1 VQALLIHL
9 IWASI
14 PLALVVALARRFSV
28 RLAADAPF
36 QVRWD
41 LGLAVGGGLL
51 FAVMSTFVLADQML
65 EGTPVTG
72 ADFHDYCAC
81 IGASRG
87 DHAAGWRATR
97 SIASGIMPALLAR
110 WLGVIDGLLAGAF
123 LSQWVMGAGISLW
136 ARALHSR
143 LAGVA
148 AVMLACAVAP
158 LVSLARSVTFY
169 PEIVAV
175 SVLSAAMV
183 ALALRT
189 RSLWGV
195 LGSGMGIGLVLLMDV
210 RGLVWAG
217 PVLVVA
223 ALAAARVGSI
233 RRRVIALGLLLL
245 PIVGSYQV
253 GAHVF
258 MEGVP
263 SLERQMDSY
272 VDDVLTSIGSPP
284 TRLAGAR
291 PDLGSI
297 WGRTPVVGIPASLLR
312 SWAVRSAVPSD
323 VRDHPE
329 NVQARTTQI
338 MPWLALVMPML
349 LVVLWGLRRR
359 PLLLLGLGLTLLPF
373 IATIHSA
380 GWFYYRSRYLASGMP
395 AVPVIL
401 GVGLAVLALGSLGQA
416 DLKSPQRLSLAI
428 PAVATGLL
436 LLVLG
441 WVPTWFSPSA
451 DWRWP
456 IGADNNPVDALRT
469 ALTGK
474 QYGPRRTPLC
484 SQVLQ
489 ADFDAGIPAGSR
501 ILDWQVD
508 TSSP

>member
-1 VQALLIHL
+1 LL
-9 IWASI
+9 WASL
-14 PLALVVALARRFSV
+14 PLALVVGLARRFST

-51 FAVMSTFVLADQML
+51 FAVMSTFILAEQML
-65 EGTPVTG
+65 EGAPVTG

-87 DHAAGWRATR
+87 DHDAGWRATR
-97 SIASGIMPALLAR
+97 SVASGIVPALLAR
-110 WLGVIDGLLAGAF
+110 WLGVVDGLLVGAF

-158 LVSLARSVTFY
+158 LVSLGRSVTFY

-175 SVLSAAMV
+175 TVLSTALAV
-183 ALALRT
+183 LALRT
-189 RSLWGV
+189 RALWAVFGAGV
-195 LGSGMGIGLVLLMDV
+195 GIGLVLLMDV
-210 RGLVWAG
+210 RGLVWAV
-217 PVLVVA
+217 PLLLVAGLA
-223 ALAAARVGSI
+223 ALRVDSI
-233 RRRVIALGLLLL
+233 RRRIFAAVLLML
-245 PIVGSYQV
+245 PIVGSHQL
-253 GAHVF
+253 GPHVYL
-258 MEGVP
+258 EGVA
-263 SLERQMDSY
+263 SLERQLDSN
-272 VDDVLTSIGSPP
+272 VDDVLTSLGTPP
-284 TRLAGAR
+284 ARVAGAR
-291 PDLGSI
+291 TDLGAI
-297 WGRTPVVGIPASLLR
+297 WGRTPIVGIPASMLR
-312 SWAVRSAVPSD
+312 SWQVRSSVPPE

-329 NVQARTTQI
+329 NVQGRTTQI
-338 MPWLALVMPML
+338 LPWLALAMPML
-349 LVVLWGLRRR
+349 LVGLWGLRRR
-359 PLLLLGLGLTLLPF
+359 PLLLLGLGLPLLPF
-373 IATIHSA
+373 MATIHSA

-416 DLKSPQRLSLAI
+416 DLKSPQRPPLAV
-428 PAVATGLL
+428 PLVAIGLL

-441 WVPTWFSPSA
+441 WVPSWFSPTA

-456 IGADNNPVDALRT
+456 IRSDSNPLDALRS
-469 ALTGK
+469 AMTGE
-474 QYGPRRTPLC
+474 QFGPRRTPLC

-501 ILDWQVD
+501 VLGWRVGGEA
-508 TSSP
+508 P